1 MKPKKI
7 NLLLNDYFKE
17 TKFLEVKDS
26 LIISR
31 IWEEVVGKA
40 IAKNTEIINIKHG
53 IIVIKTKNPVWRNE
67 LNFEKENLL
76 QKLKE
81 KEPKLKI
88 KKIEFR

>member
-7 NLLLNDYFKE
+7 NSLLTDYFKE

-31 IWEEVVGKA
+31 TWENIVGKTV
-40 IAKNTEIINIKHG
+40 AKNTEIINIKHG
-53 IIVIKTKNPVWRNE
+53 IIVIKTTSPVWRNE

-76 QKLKE
+76 QKMKE